1 MSQNAQAVADNAIE
15 LPASAPQVRVTAGYG
30 SAGQKTW
37 NLRRPITLIGS
48 KRPAHIVLHGR
59 GISVAHCAIV
69 NTGTDVLLF
78 DLHTS
83 DGTLCNKDQV
93 SLAVMNDGDVI
104 SIGDTKIQV
113 AIRMPTPMEDDSGCG
128 VEFVDPARM
137 PDPVTLSLIHTERQW
152 KIEDAAVLIGR
163 HEKAAVRLDSPDIS
177 TRHAIL
183 FRFAGGPGVFDL
195 GSRSGV
201 WVNGQRT
208 EVAVLTDGDRL
219 TVGQFGLG
227 VRVADR
233 KASAVP
239 AKPEISQLKEAS
251 TLVPN
256 RTPRPAIPSVTPPPD
271 APPPVQD
278 SGAQSTTAAPSKN
291 GESAADPLGHNIA
304 DAWQRLN
311 HWRTQLQKDAGLLGE
326 RQDQLATREAEL
338 DARDAALRGQ
348 LHDITR
354 FNEQLA
360 QRESELLARAAKVQ
374 CDSDAVASLQVAAA
388 EREAELQRRHEEVTR
403 RENALAQRWSRMQ
416 STTCPHCRKPINVGS
431 ATGTESG

>member
-1 MSQNAQAVADNAIE
+1 MSQNAQAIAENGVE
-15 LPASAPQVRVTAGYG
+15 LPGSAPQVRVTAGYG
-30 SAGQKTW
+30 SSGQKTW
-37 NLRRPITLIGS
+37 NLRRPVTLIGS

-59 GISVAHCAIV
+59 GISIAHCAIV
-69 NTGTDVLLF
+69 NTGTEVLLF

-93 SLAVMNDGDVI
+93 SLAVLSDGDVI
-104 SIGDTKIQV
+104 SIGETKIQV
-113 AIRMPTPMEDDSGCG
+113 AIRLPAPMEDDSGCG

-137 PDPVTLSLIHTERQW
+137 PNPITLSLIHTEKQW

-163 HEKAAVRLDSPDIS
+163 HEKAAIRLDNPDIS

-183 FRFAGGPGVFDL
+183 FRFTGGPGVFDL
-195 GSRSGV
+195 GSRSGI
-201 WVNGQRT
+201 WVNGQRS

-219 TVGQFGLG
+219 TVGQFGFG
-227 VRVADR
+227 VRIADR
-233 KASAVP
+233 KCSPVSAQPENSAPKEPSAP
-239 AKPEISQLKEAS
+239 APPL
-251 TLVPN
+251 
-256 RTPRPAIPSVTPPPD
+256 TPRRAIPSVTPPPTALD
-271 APPPVQD
+271 
-278 SGAQSTTAAPSKN
+278 STTASTNAAPSQEE
-291 GESAADPLGHNIA
+291 ESAADPLGHNIA

-311 HWRTQLQKDAGLLGE
+311 QWRTQLQKDAGLLGE
-326 RQDQLATREAEL
+326 RQDQLATRESEL

-360 QRESELLARAAKVQ
+360 QREAELLARAAKVQ
-374 CDSDAVASLQVAAA
+374 CDSDAMAALQVAAA
-388 EREAELQRRHEEVTR
+388 EREVELQRRNEEVTR

-431 ATGTESG
+431 ANGAESG